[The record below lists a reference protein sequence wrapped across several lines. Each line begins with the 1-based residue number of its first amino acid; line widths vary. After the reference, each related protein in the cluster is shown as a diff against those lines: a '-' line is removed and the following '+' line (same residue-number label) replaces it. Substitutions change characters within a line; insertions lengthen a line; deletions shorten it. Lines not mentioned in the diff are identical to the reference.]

1 MYYTD
6 IYNTKLLISF
16 FWRNIS
22 VKKYVL
28 KVYFRLF
35 RHVFHIIR
43 TKYQSNFILFKMI
56 VFRSITTKIR
66 SQ

>member
-43 TKYQSNFILFKMI
+43 TKYQSNFI
-56 VFRSITTKIR
+56 R

>member
-22 VKKYVL
+22 IEKYDL
-28 KVYFRLF
+28 EVYLDPLDMFF
-35 RHVFHIIR
+35 
-43 TKYQSNFILFKMI
+43 T
-56 VFRSITTKIR
+56 
-66 SQ
+66 